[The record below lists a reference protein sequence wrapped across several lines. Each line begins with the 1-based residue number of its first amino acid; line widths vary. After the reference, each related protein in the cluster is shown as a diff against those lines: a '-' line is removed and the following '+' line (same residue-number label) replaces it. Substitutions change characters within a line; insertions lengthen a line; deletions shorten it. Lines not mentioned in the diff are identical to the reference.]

1 MRRSPPRGSACVQVT
16 HTAPTDLHPF
26 AAAAPSDGMRSAL
39 NLNLLLLLS
48 GVLFSSGCVRVL
60 QDEVGVKRKLG
71 RIDDEVLYPGANR
84 FNPFTTRVFRLP
96 TRTVNLEIAVGL
108 PSKEGLTISSEIS
121 ILYRIDPKAAPE
133 VLRSIGVEYEQ
144 TLILPV
150 FRSASADVCA
160 RYYAKDMHSAQR
172 AKIEQSIGRRMMAV
186 VGERGFIIES
196 VLMKS
201 IVLPSGLARAIEVKL
216 EAEQSSQRMKFVLEQ
231 ERQEADRTIIAAEA
245 QRKITEIRAAGRAE
259 ARKIEA
265 SGNAEAQKIEA
276 VGTKEAND
284 TVRSGLDQKILKY
297 LSIEAYQALAKSPN
311 TKVIV
316 SGDPQVFLDA
326 S

>member
-1 MRRSPPRGSACVQVT
+1 MTR
-16 HTAPTDLHPF
+16 TAQKGLQPF
-26 AAAAPSDGMRSAL
+26 AAAATSVGMQSPL
-39 NLNLLLLLS
+39 NPTLLLLS
-48 GVLFSSGCVRVL
+48 GLLFSSGCVRVL
-60 QDEVGVKRKLG
+60 QDEVAVRRKLG
-71 RIDDEVLYPGANR
+71 RIDNEVLYPGANR
-84 FNPFTTRVFRLP
+84 FNPFTTKIFRVP

-121 ILYRIDPKAAPE
+121 ILYRVDPKAAAD
-133 VLRSIGVEYEQ
+133 VLRSIGPEYEEA
-144 TLILPV
+144 LILPV

-172 AKIEQSIGRRMMAV
+172 AKIEQSIGQRMMEV

-216 EAEQSSQRMKFVLEQ
+216 EAEQTSQRMQFVLEQ
-231 ERQEADRTIIAAEA
+231 ERQEAERTLIAAEA
-245 QRKITEIRAAGRAE
+245 QRKIAEIRATGRAEAQKIEAAGRAE
-259 ARKIEA
+259 SE
-265 SGNAEAQKIEA
+265 KIEA

-284 TVRSGLDQKILKY
+284 TVRSGLDEKILKY
-297 LSIEAYQALAKSPN
+297 LSIEAYQNLAKSPN

-316 SGDPQVFLDA
+316 PGNPQVLLDA
-326 S
+326 K